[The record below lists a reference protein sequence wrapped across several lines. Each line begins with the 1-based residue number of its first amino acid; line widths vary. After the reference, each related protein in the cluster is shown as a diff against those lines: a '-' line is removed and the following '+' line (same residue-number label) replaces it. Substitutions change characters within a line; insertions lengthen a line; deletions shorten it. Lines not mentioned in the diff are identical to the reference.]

1 MSGGSHGY
9 LYAQIKETYIGDMQD
24 PELDDMMKDLTDLL
38 KALEWWQSGDTSE
51 ESYRKAARK
60 FKDKWFRASRTARLV
75 SIVIDS
81 CDELKEE
88 LLKMI

>member
-1 MSGGSHGY
+1 MSGGAYEY
-9 LYAQIKETYIGDMQD
+9 LCFTIKETYVGEMHD